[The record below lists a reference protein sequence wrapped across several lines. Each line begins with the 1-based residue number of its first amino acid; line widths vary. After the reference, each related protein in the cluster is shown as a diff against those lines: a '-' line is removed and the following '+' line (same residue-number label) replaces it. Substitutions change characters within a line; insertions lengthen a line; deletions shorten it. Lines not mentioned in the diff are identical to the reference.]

1 MCVQFGAEFAANSGY
16 NLQASAFLRHI
27 YAELR
32 EPPTPIHVTNA
43 KINRPFGIYAFSSIL
58 CILKTLELTLTAF
71 ANLAGIMKKA
81 FTPEF
86 DVKPCMDSVF
96 FHALMD
102 EAYFNQV
109 HLVFNGIGWP
119 NGQDL
124 GPDTIA
130 AKLVE
135 TETAV

>member
-1 MCVQFGAEFAANSGY
+1 MD
-16 NLQASAFLRHI
+16 FL
-27 YAELR
+27 
-32 EPPTPIHVTNA
+32 
-43 KINRPFGIYAFSSIL
+43 G
-58 CILKTLELTLTAF
+58 LTAF

-102 EAYFNQV
+102 ETYFNQV
-109 HLVFNGIGWP
+109 HPVFKGSGWP

-135 TETAV
+135 TEPAV